1 MTNLAHLLIYFT
13 INADSSSSL
22 VNHHNQLH
30 VCFHSDQSCEM
41 NSEKKLTASPAL
53 TDEDDVE
60 DILRE
65 EEDTSTS
72 CRRHS
77 ISATR

>member
-1 MTNLAHLLIYFT
+1 MRYEHKPSPISCTFVFT
-13 INADSSSSL
+13 ATSL
-22 VNHHNQLH
+22 
-30 VCFHSDQSCEM
+30 CEM
-41 NSEKKLTASPAL
+41 NSEKKLTESPAL